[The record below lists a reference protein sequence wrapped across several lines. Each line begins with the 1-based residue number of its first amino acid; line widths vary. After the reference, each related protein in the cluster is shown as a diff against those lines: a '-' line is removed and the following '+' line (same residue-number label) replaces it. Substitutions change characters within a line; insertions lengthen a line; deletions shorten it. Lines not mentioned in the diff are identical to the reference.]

1 MADDETVPSDVTGD
15 HEVRLRRLER
25 ADARKDAA
33 IQRLTDGQDTM
44 RAELFG
50 VPGREDST
58 SRGAFYRVEE
68 SIRGVTVSVAQQ
80 IGDLKG
86 EIKRQVDEVKTVVDD
101 HFTDET
107 ARQEQREAK
116 HGRMAERKWQFV
128 IGAGVAILLTAGAY
142 LMQFLPHP

>member
-1 MADDETVPSDVTGD
+1 MEDEPLPSGVAGD
-15 HEVRLRRLER
+15 HEGRLRKLER

-68 SIRGVTVSVAQQ
+68 SIHSVTVSVAQQ

-107 ARQEQREAK
+107 ALRAEREK
-116 HGRMAERKWQFV
+116 RKGHKVERKWQFL
-128 IGAGVAILLTAGAY
+128 IGVGVAVFLTVGSY